1 MEVDRRKKLAIG
13 KAWNSYGAK
22 IRDINARARH
32 MSQKEKKT
40 MPEKTKLLH
49 TQFVGQL
56 GMIGREF

>member
-49 TQFVGQL
+49 AQFVG
-56 GMIGREF
+56 